1 MCIRDSLEK
10 ALQRIKDGTYGIC
23 EVSGELISEERLM
36 EVPNATKSVINKE
49 KKKLN
54 LI

>member
-1 MCIRDSLEK
+1 MISDILIITEIYGAREK
-10 ALQRIKDGTYGIC
+10 PISG
-23 EVSGELISEERLM
+23 VSGELISEERLM